1 MIIKKRLFSIIL
13 AIVLVATLTPW
24 SPMKVSASFTGALQ
38 FDTAGKFTVM
48 QLTDI
53 QAGAAVK
60 SRIISLI
67 TNAIARYKPDLV
79 VFTGDNVKGTM
90 STSAFK
96 SSVDGFLAPL
106 LNTNTKFAVTF
117 G

>member
-1 MIIKKRLFSIIL
+1 MTNKKRGFSLFL
-13 AIVLVATLTPW
+13 AITMLTTIVPW
-24 SPMKVSASFTGALQ
+24 SAMKVSASFNGALQ

-53 QAGAAVK
+53 QEGATVN

-79 VFTGDNVKGTM
+79 VFTGDNVKGIM

-96 SSVDGFLAPL
+96 SSVDSFLAPL